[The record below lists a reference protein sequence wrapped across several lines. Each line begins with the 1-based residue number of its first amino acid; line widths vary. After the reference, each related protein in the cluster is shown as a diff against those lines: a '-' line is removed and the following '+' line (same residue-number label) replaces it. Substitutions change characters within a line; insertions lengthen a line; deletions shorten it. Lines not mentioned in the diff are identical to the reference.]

1 MLTNAVHIK
10 EWFNSL
16 VSSVCLGKTWHS
28 LNVVYIS
35 LFIFPTA
42 LPTHTVVTQL
52 VDAKYA
58 THWKFIVHNHKRTE
72 VDILMA

>member
-28 LNVVYIS
+28 LNVVFIS

-42 LPTHTVVTQL
+42 PPTYTVVIQL
-52 VDAKYA
+52 VDAEYA
-58 THWKFIVHNHKRTE
+58 TQRKFIIHNHKRTE
-72 VDILMA
+72 QDILMA